1 MNVIDN
7 VAVRPSG
14 VEWSKSTGQPRK
26 KGMNTKNPNY
36 RRIYRW
42 IPPNYFA
49 SPSVYGPNPVK
60 FQNLAGMFLSLFSIA
75 YSWIKKL
82 SHVEIVTMLSFSWC
96 FFNSVYAE
104 Q

>member
-1 MNVIDN
+1 MNVIDS

-49 SPSVYGPNPVK
+49 SPSVYGPQP
-60 FQNLAGMFLSLFSIA
+60 
-75 YSWIKKL
+75 
-82 SHVEIVTMLSFSWC
+82 C
-96 FFNSVYAE
+96 
-104 Q
+104 